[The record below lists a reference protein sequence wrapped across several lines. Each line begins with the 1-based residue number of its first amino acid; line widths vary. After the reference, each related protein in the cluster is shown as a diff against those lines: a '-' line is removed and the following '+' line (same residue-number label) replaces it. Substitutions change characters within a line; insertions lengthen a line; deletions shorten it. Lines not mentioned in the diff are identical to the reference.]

1 MVKEYYNLIKHTFN
15 VLDVIDNVPHF
26 KGMIDSLV
34 LTHNMLLNASEKYKF
49 VYGKGKDT
57 IHAGNEL
64 DSNFNKRYID
74 KYTVGKLASMF
85 DMMVAEKWL
94 GERVNHINFNLKNLM
109 KAAGVDTYQIYTN
122 DGMKSESTANGPE
135 PSTREITLDDN
146 SNPVI
151 SLNTTH
157 GITMFKR
164 VMEDLILPILQRKGN
179 SEFLDSLKLENV
191 KNPFGL
197 SGDAIVSIHSLQELN
212 SASSLAQFEKLLND
226 FDSLD
231 TKDDLKGILKNNV
244 GSEMKIRDIFFL
256 YNLIVHQEKYGNKRL
271 TPILESYMKE
281 TNSLGYDYVRYY
293 SEVDRGNIDLFESLK
308 NKHGSNWETVLRN
321 NIFFHINNNR
331 GRVRIKGDTNNSI
344 SITNPHVTMMTDI
357 GYTPDIDRTF
367 TDINDLARL
376 IREKGWA
383 ITLEC

>member
-1 MVKEYYNLIKHTFN
+1 
-15 VLDVIDNVPHF
+15 
-26 KGMIDSLV
+26 
-34 LTHNMLLNASEKYKF
+34 MLLNASEKYKF

-57 IHAGNEL
+57 IHAGKEL

-109 KAAGVDTYQIYTN
+109 RAAGVDTYQIYTN

-135 PSTREITLDDN
+135 PSIREITLDDN

-244 GSEMKIRDIFFL
+244 GSAMKVRDIFFL

-293 SEVDRGNIDLFESLK
+293 SEVDRGNIDLFEGLK
-308 NKHGSNWETVLRN
+308 NKHGS
-321 NIFFHINNNR
+321 
-331 GRVRIKGDTNNSI
+331 D
-344 SITNPHVTMMTDI
+344 
-357 GYTPDIDRTF
+357 
-367 TDINDLARL
+367 
-376 IREKGWA
+376 
-383 ITLEC
+383 

>member
-85 DMMVAEKWL
+85 DMIVAEKWL

-109 KAAGVDTYQIYTN
+109 RAAGVDTYQIYTN

-135 PSTREITLDDN
+135 PSIREIALDDN

-212 SASSLAQFEKLLND
+212 SASSLAQFEQLLND

-244 GSEMKIRDIFFL
+244 GSAMKVRDIFFL

-331 GRVRIKGDTNNSI
+331 GRVRIKGDINNSI